1 MKRITVSKRSY
12 TQQSCSQ
19 RALLVE
25 ILCSYLTQKNPSLI
39 RLFFI
44 RLPLQQ
50 ESGA

>member
-1 MKRITVSKRSY
+1 MSKRSY

-19 RALLVE
+19 AALLVE
-25 ILCSYLTQKNPSLI
+25 MLCYYLTQNNPYLI

>member
-1 MKRITVSKRSY
+1 MRKRSY

-19 RALLVE
+19 TALLVE
-25 ILCSYLTQKNPSLI
+25 MLCSYLTQKNSNLI

>member
-1 MKRITVSKRSY
+1 MRRITVSERSY

-19 RALLVE
+19 PALLVE
-25 ILCSYLTQKNPSLI
+25 MLCSHLTQKNPYLI